1 MTTHKYWYKG
11 KKSQVHLGAN
21 FIVMLTKIKNSFW
34 GILPPRKLDY
44 PNTMAWSQPSWG
56 QPLWPLEDVR
66 AEVLGNLPFFPSP
79 THLCHLRL
87 FFFLP
92 FICWWTFYLMSNL
105 YKGYNIVQRS
115 PVYPLPRFHPQTLK
129 DLPIQTELRH
139 HLPGWNQ
146 TLNGWSHCLWGIFFI
161 FIFNWRI
168 VVLQCR
174 ADLCHTTMWTRNQP
188 EAYTSPLSWTA
199 LSAPTPGHPPGHHR
213 APAQPPV
220 L

>member
-92 FICWWTFYLMSNL
+92 FICWWTFYLMSNF
-105 YKGYNIVQRS
+105 YRGYNIVQRS
-115 PVYPLPRFHPQTLK
+115 PVYPLPRFTNCLCFIPFSLSFHLSYIFLNIWVTYIMLLYSLICQYIFLKTKTLFY
-129 DLPIQTELRH
+129 I
-139 HLPGWNQ
+139 
-146 TLNGWSHCLWGIFFI
+146 
-161 FIFNWRI
+161 
-168 VVLQCR
+168 
-174 ADLCHTTMWTRNQP
+174 TTVQ
-188 EAYTSPLSWTA
+188 
-199 LSAPTPGHPPGHHR
+199 
-213 APAQPPV
+213 
-220 L
+220 

>member
-1 MTTHKYWYKG
+1 MWE
-11 KKSQVHLGAN
+11 QRC
-21 FIVMLTKIKNSFW
+21 W
-34 GILPPRKLDY
+34 GTCPSSPP
-44 PNTMAWSQPSWG
+44 PPS
-56 QPLWPLEDVR
+56 LS
-66 AEVLGNLPFFPSP
+66 PSDF
-79 THLCHLRL
+79 

-139 HLPGWNQ
+139 HLPGGNQ
-146 TLNGWSHCLWGIFFI
+146 ILNGWSHCLWGIFFI
-161 FIFNWRI
+161 FNWRI
-168 VVLQCR
+168 VVLQCC
-174 ADLCHTTMWTRNQP
+174 AGLCHTTMWTRNQP

-199 LSAPTPGHPPGHHR
+199 RSAPTPAHPPGHHR